1 MARRSSAL
9 PNERENRPES
19 MSLSTHI
26 ATQIYGNFAFTPT
39 EEQKNLIDR
48 LSEYLT
54 TGDESAVFLINGY
67 AGTGKTTVIGALV
80 RTLRQMELPCVLMA
94 PTGRAA
100 KVMSRYAGAA
110 AYTIHKPIYRE
121 RTAGG
126 GEEGASRFDLNF
138 NKSNDTLYIV
148 DEASMLT
155 GQAAA
160 LGQEG
165 AVFGTG
171 DLIED
176 MFDYIRLGRNNKIIL
191 VGDQAQLP
199 PVGYARSP
207 ALDPSY
213 MAKYGTVWSASLS
226 EVVRQQNDS
235 GILNNATRI
244 RKLIEDGSEEIPRF
258 DLSLPDVVR
267 LDPRELTDEI
277 DSCYG
282 RYGRSE
288 TAIIT
293 RSNKRANHYNEGVRR
308 TILDH
313 DEELASGDMLMVVK
327 NNYHYTERD
336 PQARMPFIANGDL
349 ARVHRIYR
357 TRERYGFRFAY
368 VELEFPDYDDYSLEC
383 WVLLDVLHSD
393 APSLSREQQ
402 GRLFRAVEQE
412 YAEISQKGKRYK
424 AVLGDDFFCALQVKF
439 AYAITC
445 HKAQGGQ
452 WSAIFLDVALF
463 GPEGMTLELLRWL
476 YTAVTRATERL
487 YLVNYDDRFFVEN
500 E

>member
-1 MARRSSAL
+1 ML
-9 PNERENRPES
+9 N
-19 MSLSTHI
+19 TYI
-26 ATQIYGNFAFTPT
+26 AGQIYAKISFGATLS
-39 EEQKNLIDR
+39 QKKVVEK
-48 LSEYLT
+48 LSEYLSSS
-54 TGDESAVFLINGY
+54 DYSRIFVLNGY
-67 AGTGKTTVIGALV
+67 AGTGKTTLISALV
-80 RTLRQMELPCVLMA
+80 AVLRETGVKSVLLA

-100 KVMSRYAGAA
+100 KVLTRYSGQQAF
-110 AYTIHKPIYRE
+110 TIHKRIYRQ
-121 RTAGG
+121 RTNADY
-126 GEEGASRFDLNF
+126 ESKYSLDMNKEQGAVF
-138 NKSNDTLYIV
+138 IV
-148 DEASMLT
+148 DEASMLSDSSGD
-155 GQAAA
+155 GQI
-160 LGQEG
+160 
-165 AVFGTG
+165 FGSG
-171 DLIED
+171 SLLEDLITYVRKGRD
-176 MFDYIRLGRNNKIIL
+176 CRLIL
-191 VGDQAQLP
+191 VGDNAQLP
-199 PVGYARSP
+199 PVGADYSP
-207 ALDPSY
+207 ALEPS
-213 MAKYGTVWSASLS
+213 ALLHYGDVTYTSMDD
-226 EVVRQQNDS
+226 VVRQSVES
-235 GILNNATRI
+235 GILFNATMVRCM
-244 RKLIEDGSEEIPRF
+244 LENNLCEIPRF
-258 DLSLPDVVR
+258 DLSRPDI
-267 LDPRELTDEI
+267 EAI
-277 DSCYG
+277 DGGEFLEKLQDCYDTYG
-282 RYGRSE
+282 RDE
-288 TAIIT
+288 TIVVT
-293 RSNKRANHYNEGVRR
+293 RSNKRANRFNEGVRR
-308 TILDH
+308 YILSA
-313 DEELASGDMLMVVK
+313 EEAIESGDMLMVVK